1 MRVIGTAGHV
11 DHGKSTLVQRLTGI
25 DPDRLAEEKARA
37 LTIDLGF
44 AWLTLPDGE
53 TLGIV
58 DVPGHRDFIENMLA
72 GVGGIDAAML
82 VVAADEGVMPQ
93 TREHLAILDLLGIDA
108 GLVAL
113 TRVDLVDDPEWLE
126 LVKEEVLE
134 LLEGTSLADAPMLPV
149 SATEGIGIDELLECL
164 CEILA
169 RRPERQDG
177 EQPRLPVDRV
187 FSMSGFGTVVT
198 GTLIGGS
205 LRTGDEIELQPGDV
219 RGRIRGL
226 QSYQQKVQQ
235 ALPGTRVAV
244 NISGLAK
251 SAVARGHVLGKP
263 GQLRCTMLAD
273 VKFRYLSSV
282 AQPLRHNAEVK
293 LFTGTAETSARVRL
307 LAGDELAPGSS
318 GWLQLR
324 LARPLP
330 LMHNDRFILRRPS
343 PAETIGG
350 GVVIDPLPGR
360 NWKRNQPH
368 VLHRLRVLTDGS
380 PAERLALA
388 AGGRNPLTRRELLR
402 ESGLGSEA
410 LESAMA
416 AALQQELLVT
426 LEGPRWL
433 AQTDW
438 RALECQM
445 HATLATFHKQYPL
458 RRGMPREALRSQM
471 RIEQATLSALVEGD
485 NEVAG
490 EGDIVHLREHMVSFS
505 PQQQSLVDQLTDM
518 LQASPYT
525 PPSWTEAIAVTGEE
539 LLGALLENGDV
550 VRVAPDIFFAAAAWR
565 ELLRAVLEI
574 IERDGSVSASQL
586 RDRFGTSRKYAIGLL
601 ESLDDAR
608 ITRRKDDV
616 RVRGSAPVPPELRN
630 EESETS
636 HQHLH

>member
-25 DPDRLAEEKARA
+25 DPDRLAEEKARS

-93 TREHLAILDLLGIDA
+93 TREHLAILDLLDIDA

-169 RRPERQDG
+169 ERPERLDG
-177 EQPRLPVDRV
+177 DQPRLPVDRV

-198 GTLIGGS
+198 GTLTGGS

-244 NISGLAK
+244 NISSLAK

-263 GQLRCTMLAD
+263 GQLRSTMLAD

-307 LAGDELAPGSS
+307 LAGEELAPGTS

-350 GVVIDPLPGR
+350 GVVIDPRPGR
-360 NWKRNQPH
+360 NWKRDQPH
-368 VLHRLRVLTDGS
+368 VLHRLKVLTDGS

-402 ESGLGSEA
+402 ESGLGREA
-410 LESAMA
+410 LESALA

-445 HATLATFHKQYPL
+445 HAILSGFHKQYPL

-471 RIEQATLSALVEGD
+471 RIEQSTLSAIVEGD

-490 EGDIVHLREHMVSFS
+490 AGDIVHQREHVVSFS
-505 PQQQSLVDQLTDM
+505 PQQQSLVGQLKDM

-525 PPSWTEAIAVTGEE
+525 PPSWTEATAVTGEE

-550 VRVAPDIFFAAAAWR
+550 VRVAPDILFAAAAWR

-616 RVRGSAPVPPELRN
+616 RVRGPAPVPPELRQK
-630 EESETS
+630 ESETS

>member
-25 DPDRLAEEKARA
+25 DPDRLAEEKARS

-93 TREHLAILDLLGIDA
+93 TREHLAILDLLDIDA

-113 TRVDLVDDPEWLE
+113 TRVDLVDDLEWLE

-149 SATEGIGIDELLECL
+149 SATEGIGIDELLESL

-169 RRPERQDG
+169 ERPERLDG
-177 EQPRLPVDRV
+177 DQPRLPVDRV

-198 GTLIGGS
+198 GTLTGGS

-244 NISGLAK
+244 NISSLAK

-263 GQLRCTMLAD
+263 GQLRSTMLAD

-307 LAGDELAPGSS
+307 LAGEELAPGTS

-350 GVVIDPLPGR
+350 GVVIDPRPGR
-360 NWKRNQPH
+360 NWKRDQPH
-368 VLHRLRVLTDGS
+368 VLHRLKVLTDGS

-402 ESGLGSEA
+402 ESGLGREA
-410 LESAMA
+410 LESALA

-445 HATLATFHKQYPL
+445 HAILSGFHKQYPL

-471 RIEQATLSALVEGD
+471 RIEQSTLSALVEGD

-490 EGDIVHLREHMVSFS
+490 AGDIVHQREHVVSFS
-505 PQQQSLVDQLTDM
+505 PQQQSLVGQLKDM

-525 PPSWTEAIAVTGEE
+525 PPSWTEATAVTGEE

-550 VRVAPDIFFAAAAWR
+550 VRVAPDILFAAAAWR

-616 RVRGSAPVPPELRN
+616 RVRGPAPVPPELRQ